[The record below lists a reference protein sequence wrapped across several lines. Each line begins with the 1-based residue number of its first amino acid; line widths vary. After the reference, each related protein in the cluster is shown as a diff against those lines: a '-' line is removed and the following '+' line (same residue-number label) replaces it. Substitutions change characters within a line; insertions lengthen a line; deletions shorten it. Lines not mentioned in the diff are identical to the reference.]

1 MAISITMQL
10 YVYVHT
16 KFGNTKIIKSKF
28 GKIYVSTG
36 SWKIIEI
43 HDIVFIHLFDQNYL
57 R

>member
-16 KFGNTKIIKSKF
+16 KFGNMKIIKSKF
-28 GKIYVSTG
+28 GKIHVSTG